1 MYFSI
6 FNRWSLTLVSHIL
19 KNPFRVSDTALEV
32 WWSTSI
38 CIPAAPTRISSFSNL
53 ISFQLFP
60 SLLHLQFCTFFCW
73 KYFELHPPQNN
84 STICS
89 CFVPRSRSD
98 MKSFELLCRKPTI
111 IGKLAVR
118 HSTLYDMMKTWSY
131 LDFYCHHHH
140 NHGMKRHPALCCM
153 VFQTTY
159 TSPT

>member
-1 MYFSI
+1 MYFST

-19 KNPFRVSDTALEV
+19 KNPFWVSDTALEV

-73 KYFELHPPQNN
+73 KYFELHK
-84 STICS
+84 TIQQSVHVS
-89 CFVPRSRSD
+89 CLGLGQTWKV
-98 MKSFELLCRKPTI
+98 FELLCRKPTI